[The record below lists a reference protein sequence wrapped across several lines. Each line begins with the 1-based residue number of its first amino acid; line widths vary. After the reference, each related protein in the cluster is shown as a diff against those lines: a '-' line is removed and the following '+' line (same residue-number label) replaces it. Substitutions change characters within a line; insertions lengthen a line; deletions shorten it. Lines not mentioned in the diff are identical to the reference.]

1 MAAPEVDLDS
11 ILTDDRALMGR
22 NLRDEIA
29 QKRIQKKI
37 DDEANYT
44 FHPTLPPRKS
54 LEPSCTVAERCE
66 NLHKNT
72 SKRTRK
78 SAVAEEFS
86 FSPEISSKAKL
97 ISRDQRPEDFINTM
111 HTSIGSGK
119 LPIQEEVIETFS
131 PKINKRPNSPKE
143 LTPKAASERLYGLQR
158 AMRERLE
165 RKREEVAQREAKE
178 CTFSPTVSPKSKLL
192 TAGIS
197 DSIPV
202 SDRLNQ
208 YGIEK
213 AKKREAMAIAQA
225 NKVDVH
231 NTFQPTFLTPRK
243 ESNVITTIV
252 SSDSDSHLDSRNG
265 VSPVK
270 LSSIRKRQADNA
282 IDAAAIECTFSPQI
296 SARARAM
303 NSNRSTAEHVIEMH
317 HASGAG
323 RLDVS
328 SLAEELP
335 TFTPVISKLGSSM
348 DRASSGSITDHLYM
362 CKDAQEHRLEVLKYE
377 AAVKVLGD
385 CTFAPRIS
393 EKSKYLSSTDSGDVV
408 DRLLDFGLKKNRK
421 LEEEQSL
428 KAEADMADV
437 TFQPNIIKTPSRHVC
452 ETYDYGNQFDRLYED
467 AKKRDARNSRQEGDT
482 STFQPE
488 ISDMA
493 KNMNRSKVA
502 DINQRQIELKQRKR
516 EGEVAQRQL
525 DETFSHMPTIS
536 RRASSID
543 KYELEEMLIYQKSRA
558 QKKKDET
565 ALEMERENT
574 FTPRLPSRDSYR
586 QPSPTLHRSDS
597 DQDVLFSNDLPTPP
611 SNSRPNTRTDSVHKV
626 PPPFPDASIPDPTM
640 VIKASLNGST
650 TPSMASNPMAMT
662 TPPRE

>member
-1 MAAPEVDLDS
+1 MQLFV
-11 ILTDDRALMGR
+11 
-22 NLRDEIA
+22 
-29 QKRIQKKI
+29 K
-37 DDEANYT
+37 
-44 FHPTLPPRKS
+44 FF
-54 LEPSCTVAERCE
+54 TV
-66 NLHKNT
+66 
-72 SKRTRK
+72 
-78 SAVAEEFS
+78 
-86 FSPEISSKAKL
+86 
-97 ISRDQRPEDFINTM
+97 
-111 HTSIGSGK
+111 
-119 LPIQEEVIETFS
+119 
-131 PKINKRPNSPKE
+131 
-143 LTPKAASERLYGLQR
+143 
-158 AMRERLE
+158 
-165 RKREEVAQREAKE
+165 
-178 CTFSPTVSPKSKLL
+178 
-192 TAGIS
+192 
-197 DSIPV
+197 
-202 SDRLNQ
+202 
-208 YGIEK
+208 
-213 AKKREAMAIAQA
+213 AQA
-225 NKVDVH
+225 NKVDAH
-231 NTFQPTFLTPRK
+231 NTFQPTLLTPKK
-243 ESNVITTIV
+243 ESNVTTTVV

-265 VSPVK
+265 GSPVK
-270 LSSIRKRQADNA
+270 IGSIRKRQADNA
-282 IDAAAIECTFSPQI
+282 IDAVAIECTFSPQI

-303 NSNRSTAEHVIEMH
+303 NSNRSTAEHVMEMH

-348 DRASSGSITDHLYM
+348 DRSSSGNITDHLYM

-393 EKSKYLSSTDSGDVV
+393 EKSKNLSSTDSGDVV
-408 DRLLDFGLKKNRK
+408 DRLLDFGLKKTRK
-421 LEEEQSL
+421 LEEEQYL

-467 AKKRDARNSRQEGDT
+467 ARKRDARNARQEGDT

-493 KNMNRSKVA
+493 KNMNRSRVA
-502 DINQRQIELKQRKR
+502 DINQRQIELKQKKR
-516 EGEVAQRQL
+516 EGEVAQREL
-525 DETFSHMPTIS
+525 EETFSHMPVIS

-597 DQDVLFSNDLPTPP
+597 DLDVLFSSDELPTPP
-611 SNSRPNTRTDSVHKV
+611 SNPRPNTRTDSVHKA
-626 PPPFPDASIPDPTM
+626 PPAFPDVSSSDPTR
-640 VIKASLNGST
+640 VIKVPLNGSNA
-650 TPSMASNPMAMT
+650 PSKASNPMT

>member
-11 ILTDDRALMGR
+11 ILTDDRALTGR
-22 NLRDEIA
+22 NLRDEVA
-29 QKRIQKKI
+29 QKRAQKKI

-44 FHPTLPPRKS
+44 FHPVLPPRKS
-54 LEPSCTVAERCE
+54 HENGIPSCTIAERCE
-66 NLHKNT
+66 NLYRNT
-72 SKRTRK
+72 SKRTKK
-78 SAVAEEFS
+78 SAVAEKFS

-97 ISRDQRPEDFINTM
+97 INRDQKPEEFIYTM

-119 LPIQEEVIETFS
+119 PPIQEEASETFS
-131 PKINKRPNSPKE
+131 PKINKRANSPKE

-165 RKREEVAQREAKE
+165 RKKDEVAQQEAKE

-197 DSIPV
+197 DSVPV

-213 AKKREAMAIAQA
+213 AKKREALILAQA
-225 NKVDVH
+225 NKDNVN
-231 NTFQPTFLTPRK
+231 NTFQPTLLTPRK
-243 ESNVITTIV
+243 ESNVTTTVV
-252 SSDSDSHLDSRNG
+252 SSDSDSVLDSRAG
-265 VSPVK
+265 ISPEK
-270 LSSIRKRQADNA
+270 LSSVRKRQVDNA
-282 IDAAAIECTFSPQI
+282 IDVVAIECTFTPQI

-303 NSNRSTAEHVIEMH
+303 STNRTTAEHVIEMH
-317 HASGAG
+317 RATGAG

-328 SLAEELP
+328 SLVEELP
-335 TFTPVISKLGSSM
+335 TFKPVISKLGSSM
-348 DRASSGSITDHLYM
+348 DRLSGGNITDHLYQ

-393 EKSKYLSSTDSGDVV
+393 EKSKYLLSTDSGDVV

-421 LEEEQSL
+421 LEEYQSL

-482 STFQPE
+482 SSFQPE

-493 KNMNRSKVA
+493 KSMNRSRVD
-502 DINQRQIELKQRKR
+502 DINQRQREINLKKR

-525 DETFSHMPTIS
+525 EETFSHMPVIS

-543 KYELEEMLIYQKSRA
+543 KYELEEMLQYQKERA

-565 ALEMERENT
+565 ALEMVRENT
-574 FTPRLPSRDSYR
+574 FSPRLPSRDSYR
-586 QPSPTLHRSDS
+586 LSPTRLQSDSELDALFPRDNLPSPPSHTRSES
-597 DQDVLFSNDLPTPP
+597 AYKAPP
-611 SNSRPNTRTDSVHKV
+611 AFPKTYMTMPDPSRVIKV
-626 PPPFPDASIPDPTM
+626 P
-640 VIKASLNGST
+640 LNGTDIPSRATNPT
-650 TPSMASNPMAMT
+650 TPV
-662 TPPRE
+662 RE